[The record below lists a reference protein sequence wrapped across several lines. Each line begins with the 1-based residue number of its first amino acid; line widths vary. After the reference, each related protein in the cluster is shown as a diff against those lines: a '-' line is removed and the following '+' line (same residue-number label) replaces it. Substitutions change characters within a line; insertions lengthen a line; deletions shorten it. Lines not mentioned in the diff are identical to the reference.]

1 MTDDDMVS
9 TKINAAMRRFR
20 KLPFEGEEGSS
31 IRTSISDANAAVG
44 GWLEGPCFLRVDAL
58 VLEKLCFFPVAM
70 SMRDGEP

>member
-1 MTDDDMVS
+1 V
-9 TKINAAMRRFR
+9 TKF
-20 KLPFEGEEGSS
+20 PSEGEEGRSVRAS
-31 IRTSISDANAAVG
+31 IYNADAAVG